1 MHESSRVKS
10 DMLLFILL
18 DRARFNYV
26 ACFELK
32 ESNEVKHATIYLI
45 GPSQI
50 QLHTS
55 FY

>member
-1 MHESSRVKS
+1 MHELSRVKS

-18 DRARFNYV
+18 DRVRFNYV

-32 ESNEVKHATIYLI
+32 DSSEVKHATIYLI

-50 QLHTS
+50 QLRTL